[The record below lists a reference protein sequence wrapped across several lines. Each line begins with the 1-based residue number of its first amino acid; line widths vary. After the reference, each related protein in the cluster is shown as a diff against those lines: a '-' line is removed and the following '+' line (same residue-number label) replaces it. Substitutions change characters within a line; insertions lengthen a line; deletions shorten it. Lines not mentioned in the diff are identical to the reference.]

1 MHVSGVVMRIVGGQ
15 LEAVA
20 AALDGLPWADEVQ
33 RDVVRGLL
41 VVTIEGDTA
50 RDLVDRAEALRA
62 RPHVA
67 DVTPVFH
74 GFTDDAPDLR
84 DLSPATATAA
94 RLDQP
99 HRPRRSNAR

>member
-1 MHVSGVVMRIVGGQ
+1 MHVSGVVLRIVGGR
-15 LEAVA
+15 LDAVA
-20 AALDGLPWADEVQ
+20 AALGGLSWVEPVQ
-33 RDVVRGLL
+33 RDVARGLL
-41 VVTIEGDTA
+41 VVTIEGETA

-62 RPHVA
+62 LPHVA

-84 DLSPATATAA
+84 ALSPAAATAA

-99 HRPRRSNAR
+99 HRPRRSKAR